1 MNSMAQ
7 WPLLLHIFVAHLRAV
22 IAPAGPEKIIGLSAQ
37 LYKKDCRN
45 ILLL

>member
-1 MNSMAQ
+1 MAT
-7 WPLLLHIFVAHLRAV
+7 FVAQHHKKSPHLRAV

>member
-1 MNSMAQ
+1 MAT
-7 WPLLLHIFVAHLRAV
+7 FVAQHHKKSPHLRAV

-37 LYKKDCRN
+37 LYKKDCWN